1 MKKYLFIFMAAIL
14 LLTGCASNNASYKDD
29 KHEQKTIKVAAL
41 KGPTSMGL
49 VKLFKDSD
57 EGNSYDKYE
66 YTILN
71 SPEEVVA
78 GLSKGEFDIAARPSN
93 LASILYNKSNGQ
105 MLKVLAINTGSVLN
119 IASKDDSI
127 KTLEDLK
134 GRTIVTSGKG
144 ATPEFV
150 MRFILEKNG
159 IDPDSDVAFDFKSEH
174 TEVVADIAKNPD
186 HVALLPEPF
195 LTVAKGKV
203 EGLDTRISLGDEWSK
218 IEGAGELITGVT
230 VVTNKYLQTL
240 ESDDD
245 KLSLERFLDHY
256 NDSVDFANKKT
267 ADAAKIIGEM
277 GIFPEDV
284 ATKAIPNCKII
295 FEDSDKMKED
305 LSKFYE
311 SLFSVN
317 PKSIGGALPDE
328 GFYYQR

>member
-78 GLSKGEFDIAARPSN
+78 GLSKGEFDIAAIPSN

-284 ATKAIPNCKII
+284 ATKAIPHCKII

>member
-14 LLTGCASNNASYKDD
+14 LLTGCASNNASYKDE

-57 EGNSYDKYE
+57 EENSYDKYE

-78 GLSKGEFDIAARPSN
+78 GLSKGEFDIAAIPSN
-93 LASILYNKSNGQ
+93 LASILYNKSKGQ

-119 IASKDDSI
+119 IASKDESI

-134 GRTIVTSGKG
+134 GKTIVASGKG

-150 MRFILEKNG
+150 LRFILEKNG
-159 IDPDSDVAFDFKSEH
+159 IDPDKDVTFDFKSEH
-174 TEVVADIAKNPD
+174 TEVVADLAKNPD

-203 EGLDTRISLGDEWSK
+203 EGLDSRISLGDEWSK
-218 IEGAGELITGVT
+218 IEGAGELIAGVA
-230 VVTNKYLQTL
+230 VVSNKYLQTL
-240 ESDDD
+240 ESDED
-245 KLSLERFLDHY
+245 KLSLEKFLDHY
-256 NDSVDFANKKT
+256 KDSVDFANKNT

-277 GIFPEDV
+277 NIFPEDV
-284 ATKAIPNCKII
+284 AVKAIPNCKIMY
-295 FEDSDKMKED
+295 EDSDKMKED

-328 GFYYQR
+328 GFYYER